1 MQDHDTTSGHI
12 YNMSSSSSDKVITRH
27 SPVTRRARRI
37 RLITTNMR
45 QRLSQTQS
53 PTNTV
58 LERQQE
64 QENTVDHEAHS
75 DGDHGHNGIQ
85 PVVVC
90 RGHDDAKYQAG
101 VGDCGYGVDD
111 LGEGGLAGGLSAD
124 AAEDLGVV
132 EECAADDEGVG
143 EVETGHGGELVYG
156 LAVDPDALGVLLAD
170 CVEEVVGFG
179 EEARGHAGVDAEGCE
194 GEEVAQGHC
203 AAGDG
208 EDVGVGSFMVV
219 P

>member
-1 MQDHDTTSGHI
+1 
-12 YNMSSSSSDKVITRH
+12 
-27 SPVTRRARRI
+27 
-37 RLITTNMR
+37 MR
-45 QRLSQTQS
+45 QGLSQTQS

-58 LERQQE
+58 LQGQQE

-75 DGDHGHNGIQ
+75 NRNHGHDCIH

-90 RGHDDAKYQAG
+90 CGHDNAKYQAG
-101 VGDCGYGVDD
+101 VGYCGNCVDD

-124 AAEDLGVV
+124 TAQDLGVV

-143 EVETGHGGELVYG
+143 EVEAGHGGELVYG

-179 EEARGHAGVDAEGCE
+179 EEARGHARVDAEGCE
-194 GEEVAQGHC
+194 GEEVTEGHC
-203 AAGDG
+203 AAGNG
-208 EDVGVGSFMVV
+208 EDVGVGSFVVV